1 MMMSFYRTLA
11 HLYEDIISMLG
22 RIYMR
27 LSTFYLLTKRENLL
41 TLVAWKVIVIM
52 TCITTGD
59 VRALLINE

>member
-1 MMMSFYRTLA
+1 MMSFYRTLA

-22 RIYMR
+22 CIYMR

-52 TCITTGD
+52 TCSTTAD